1 MFKKSSFIDLS
12 GKTQVSI
19 KDLIA
24 VTPEITIT
32 DFSFAKTSNGDTAI
46 VTYAENENNFFF
58 APTVLTTMLHTI
70 NDNAD
75 ALEKFKTDGL
85 RVTISETT
93 NKKGNRTYFNFTPV
107 DWPKSRLGRRAGV
120 ARFLNKG

>member
-1 MFKKSSFIDLS
+1 MKWSEMFKKSSFIDLS

-70 NDNAD
+70 NDNTD

-107 DWPKSRLGRRAGV
+107 D
-120 ARFLNKG
+120 